1 MISRLR
7 GTVWDLADGVV
18 VLDVGGV
25 GYEVFVP
32 ETVQLVL
39 SVGQTNSELNIR
51 QVFREDGVA
60 LYGFGSR
67 EQKRLFDL
75 LLTVKGCGPKVGL
88 SLISQGDETVTAA
101 ILTQDVKPLTRA
113 TGVGPRLAERILLEL
128 KDKIQE
134 EALLRRVNSAGSVRR
149 ASAVSDELVD
159 ALLALGYRRQEAET
173 AADGA
178 RESGSLEEQIIVAL
192 RSLAR
197 S

>member
-39 SVGQTNSELNIR
+39 SVGQTNSELHIR